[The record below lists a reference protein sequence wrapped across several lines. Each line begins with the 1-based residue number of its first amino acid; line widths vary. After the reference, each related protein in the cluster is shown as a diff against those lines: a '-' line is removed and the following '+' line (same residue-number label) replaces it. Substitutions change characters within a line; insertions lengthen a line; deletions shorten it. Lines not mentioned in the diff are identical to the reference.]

1 MELFQEV
8 LVNLQDGVP
17 SLGYFRRLIYHNIWD
32 NTDPLVRSVVL
43 LARVKSVVLLARVK
57 HCGPWLL
64 HQVLPAL

>member
-1 MELFQEV
+1 MELFQEA

-43 LARVKSVVLLARVK
+43 LARVK
-57 HCGPWLL
+57 HCG
-64 HQVLPAL
+64 AAS